1 MPDTDLSGLG
11 RDARHLRLDTFVRLR
26 WLAITGQSAA
36 VVGAQFGLGLPLPF
50 GWCFLVI
57 ATSSWLN
64 LALRIRF
71 PASYRL
77 SDDSAALL
85 LAFDIVQLAA
95 LLFLTGGLQN
105 PFSLLFLAPVLISAT
120 ALPPERTLA
129 LGLLAVGL
137 ATLLALVHRPLPWF
151 ADGRIELPF
160 LYVSGVWTAILLGTA
175 FTGVYAWRV
184 AEETRLL
191 AQALAA
197 TELVLAREQH
207 LSQLDGL
214 AAAAAHELGTPL
226 GTIMVVTKELVR
238 QLGPTASP
246 AVAEDLNLLREQVD
260 RCRGILGKLTSLDG
274 DGVGFLETVT
284 FSHLVEELVAPQ
296 RALGAALDISSSGE
310 GPEPAW
316 RRNPGVMFGL
326 ANILDNAVDFA
337 EARVSVEGR
346 WTPERVWIEIRD
358 DGPGFSSE
366 VLLRAGE
373 PYVTTRSHDRPQSGE
388 TVGAGLGLGLFI
400 AKTLIER
407 SGAQLAL
414 MNVAAPERP
423 RRRSCASPGRATSS
437 SAARRRD
444 ILRNSVSAPPCPR
457 AMPSLYEAQTQEPDD
472 ENPKGVPDAHAAR
485 DRGGDRR
492 CRAQRCRSAGRLL
505 RPQPAD
511 RRRRQAL
518 LRPVS
523 RAPWRAA
530 ATTCRS
536 PTASPTASRPSRPG
550 PPPSR

>member
-1 MPDTDLSGLG
+1 MIDMNSRADL
-11 RDARHLRLDTFVRLR
+11 RDVRHLRLDTFVRLR
-26 WLAITGQSAA
+26 WLALTGQSAA
-36 VVGAQFGLGLPLPF
+36 VLGAQFGLGLNLPF

-57 ATSSWLN
+57 AASSWLN

-85 LAFDIVQLAA
+85 LAFDIIQLAA

-105 PFSLLFLAPVLISAT
+105 PFALLFLAPVLISAT

-129 LGLLAVGL
+129 LGLLAIGL

-151 ADGRIELPF
+151 ADGKIELPF

-184 AEETRLL
+184 AEETRQL

-226 GTIMVVTKELVR
+226 GTIMVVAKELDR
-238 QLGPTASP
+238 QLGPTASA
-246 AVAEDLNLLREQVD
+246 AVAEDLHLLREQVD
-260 RCRGILGKLTSLDG
+260 RCRGILSKLTSLG
-274 DGVGFLETVT
+274 DDSEGSESFLQTIT
-284 FSHLVEELVAPQ
+284 FHHLVEELVAPQ
-296 RALGAALDISSSGE
+296 RALGVAVEVVHQGE
-310 GPEPAW
+310 GSEPVCQ
-316 RRNPGVMFGL
+316 RNPGVMFGL

-337 EARVSVEGR
+337 ESRVVVEARWGPDTVSL
-346 WTPERVWIEIRD
+346 EIRD
-358 DGPGFSSE
+358 DGPGFPSE

-373 PYVTTRSHDRPQSGE
+373 PYVTTRGREKGAGKDE
-388 TVGAGLGLGLFI
+388 VGAGLGLGLFI

-414 MNVAAPERP
+414 SNATTPGSHGAVARISWARPIFERGTLARERIAHDPLSPLPERDAAP
-423 RRRSCASPGRATSS
+423 
-437 SAARRRD
+437 
-444 ILRNSVSAPPCPR
+444 I
-457 AMPSLYEAQTQEPDD
+457 
-472 ENPKGVPDAHAAR
+472 
-485 DRGGDRR
+485 
-492 CRAQRCRSAGRLL
+492 
-505 RPQPAD
+505 
-511 RRRRQAL
+511 
-518 LRPVS
+518 
-523 RAPWRAA
+523 
-530 ATTCRS
+530 
-536 PTASPTASRPSRPG
+536 
-550 PPPSR
+550 

>member
-1 MPDTDLSGLG
+1 MPDSDPSRLL

-26 WLAITGQSAA
+26 WLAIAGQSAA
-36 VVGAQFGLGLPLPF
+36 VVGAQFGLGLSLPF
-50 GWCFLVI
+50 GWCFLAI
-57 ATSSWLN
+57 AASSWLN
-64 LALRIRF
+64 LGLRIRF

-77 SDDSAALL
+77 NDDAAALL
-85 LAFDIVQLAA
+85 LAFDIVQLAV

-184 AEETRLL
+184 SEETRQL

-238 QLGPTASP
+238 QLGPSATP
-246 AVAEDLNLLREQVD
+246 AVREDLDLLREQVD
-260 RCRGILGKLTSLDG
+260 RCRGILGKLTSLGADG
-274 DGVGFLETVT
+274 DGGGFLETVT
-284 FSHLVEELVAPQ
+284 LGQIVEELAAPQ
-296 RALGAALDISSSGE
+296 RALGVVLDVSGRGE
-310 GPEPAW
+310 GPEPAC
-316 RRNPGVMFGL
+316 RRNPGVMYGL
-326 ANILDNAVDFA
+326 ANILDNAIDFSETRVTL
-337 EARVSVEGR
+337 EAR
-346 WTPERVWIEIRD
+346 WTLERVSLEIRD

-373 PYVTTRSHDRPQSGE
+373 PYVTTRSPERRDD
-388 TVGAGLGLGLFI
+388 GAWNRGGLGLGLFI

-407 SGAQLAL
+407 SGAQITLSNAAGPG
-414 MNVAAPERP
+414 NHGAVVRISWARHIFERGAAPRHSPELP
-423 RRRSCASPGRATSS
+423 R
-437 SAARRRD
+437 
-444 ILRNSVSAPPCPR
+444 SAPLP
-457 AMPSLYEAQTQEPDD
+457 T
-472 ENPKGVPDAHAAR
+472 GDA
-485 DRGGDRR
+485 
-492 CRAQRCRSAGRLL
+492 
-505 RPQPAD
+505 
-511 RRRRQAL
+511 
-518 LRPVS
+518 
-523 RAPWRAA
+523 API
-530 ATTCRS
+530 
-536 PTASPTASRPSRPG
+536 
-550 PPPSR
+550 

>member
-1 MPDTDLSGLG
+1 MIDMGPSGFV

-57 ATSSWLN
+57 AASSWLN
-64 LALRIRF
+64 LGLRIRF

-85 LAFDIVQLAA
+85 LAFDILQLAA

-129 LGLLAVGL
+129 LGLLAIGL

-151 ADGRIELPF
+151 AEGRLELPF
-160 LYVSGVWTAILLGTA
+160 LYISGVWTAILLGTA
-175 FTGVYAWRV
+175 FTGVYAWKV
-184 AEETRLL
+184 AEETRQL

-226 GTIMVVTKELVR
+226 GTIMVVTQELTR
-238 QLGPTASP
+238 QLGATASP
-246 AVAEDLNLLREQVD
+246 AVRDDLNLLRDQVD
-260 RCRGILGKLTSLDG
+260 RCRGILSKLTSLEG
-274 DGVGFLETVT
+274 DEAGFLETVSL
-284 FSHLVEELVAPQ
+284 SHIVEELVEPQ
-296 RALGAALDISSSGE
+296 RAMGIQLDVTSRGE
-310 GPEPAW
+310 GPEPVC
-316 RRNPGVMFGL
+316 RRNPGIMFGL
-326 ANILDNAVDFA
+326 GNIVDNAVDFA
-337 EARVSVEGR
+337 RSRVVIEAR
-346 WTPERVWIEIRD
+346 WTFERVSLEIRD

-373 PYVTTRSHDRPQSGE
+373 PYVTTRSPDRSQQEPGD

-407 SGAQLAL
+407 SGAHLAL
-414 MNVAAPERP
+414 SNAPEAAGGGAVVRVSWA
-423 RRRSCASPGRATSS
+423 RHIFERGALASQESE
-437 SAARRRD
+437 
-444 ILRNSVSAPPCPR
+444 NSPQIP
-457 AMPSLYEAQTQEPDD
+457 LTE
-472 ENPKGVPDAHAAR
+472 
-485 DRGGDRR
+485 
-492 CRAQRCRSAGRLL
+492 RLPL
-505 RPQPAD
+505 PI
-511 RRRRQAL
+511 
-518 LRPVS
+518 
-523 RAPWRAA
+523 
-530 ATTCRS
+530 
-536 PTASPTASRPSRPG
+536 
-550 PPPSR
+550 

>member
-1 MPDTDLSGLG
+1 MNEIGSGAVVN
-11 RDARHLRLDTFVRLR
+11 DARHLRLDTFVRLR
-26 WLAITGQSAA
+26 WLALTGQSAA
-36 VVGAQFGLGLPLPF
+36 VVGAQFGLGLTLPF

-57 ATSSWLN
+57 AASSWLN

-85 LAFDIVQLAA
+85 LAFDIIQLAA

-105 PFSLLFLAPVLISAT
+105 PFALLFLAPVLISAT

-129 LGLLAVGL
+129 LGLLAIGL
-137 ATLLALVHRPLPWF
+137 STLLALVHRPLPWF

-184 AEETRLL
+184 AEEARQL

-226 GTIMVVTKELVR
+226 GTIMVVAKELDR

-246 AVAEDLNLLREQVD
+246 AVAEDLSLLRDQVD
-260 RCRGILGKLTSLDG
+260 RCRGILSKLTSLGEDG
-274 DGVGFLETVT
+274 EGFLQTLS
-284 FSHLVEELVAPQ
+284 FGHLVEELVAPQ
-296 RALGAALDISSSGE
+296 RALGIAVEVSRHGE
-310 GPEPAW
+310 GPEPSC

-337 EARVSVEGR
+337 EARVLVEAR
-346 WTPERVWIEIRD
+346 WSLERVSLEIRD
-358 DGPGFSSE
+358 DGPGFPNE

-373 PYVTTRSHDRPQSGE
+373 PYVTTRNPDRRAAAD

-407 SGAQLAL
+407 SGAQLTLSNA
-414 MNVAAPERP
+414 
-423 RRRSCASPGRATSS
+423 
-437 SAARRRD
+437 
-444 ILRNSVSAPPCPR
+444 SAPGKR
-457 AMPSLYEAQTQEPDD
+457 GAVARVSWARHIFERGTLASDFIAHNSQRHLTERGAMPI
-472 ENPKGVPDAHAAR
+472 
-485 DRGGDRR
+485 
-492 CRAQRCRSAGRLL
+492 
-505 RPQPAD
+505 
-511 RRRRQAL
+511 
-518 LRPVS
+518 
-523 RAPWRAA
+523 
-530 ATTCRS
+530 
-536 PTASPTASRPSRPG
+536 
-550 PPPSR
+550 

>member
-1 MPDTDLSGLG
+1 MLDTSTSGFV

-36 VVGAQFGLGLPLPF
+36 VVGAQFGLGLALPF

-57 ATSSWLN
+57 AASSWLN

-85 LAFDIVQLAA
+85 LAFDIIQLAA

-129 LGLLAVGL
+129 LGLLAIGL

-151 ADGRIELPF
+151 SDGRIELPF
-160 LYVSGVWTAILLGTA
+160 LYISGVWTAILLGTA

-184 AEETRLL
+184 AEETRQL

-246 AVAEDLNLLREQVD
+246 AVAEDLSLLREQVD
-260 RCRGILGKLTSLDG
+260 RCRGILSKLTSLDG
-274 DGVGFLETVT
+274 DEGGFLQTVS

-296 RALGAALDISSSGE
+296 RALGTILEASNQGE
-310 GPEPAW
+310 GPEPVC

-326 ANILDNAVDFA
+326 ANIVDNAVDFA
-337 EARVSVEGR
+337 ESRVVVEARWTLDRVSL
-346 WTPERVWIEIRD
+346 EIRD

-373 PYVTTRSHDRPQSGE
+373 PYVTTRSPDRAVSGE

-407 SGAQLAL
+407 SGAQLTLSNASQPG
-414 MNVAAPERP
+414 VSGAIVRISWARHIFERGAAPRH
-423 RRRSCASPGRATSS
+423 SPEF
-437 SAARRRD
+437 
-444 ILRNSVSAPPCPR
+444 SVQQP
-457 AMPSLYEAQTQEPDD
+457 LTQ
-472 ENPKGVPDAHAAR
+472 
-485 DRGGDRR
+485 GD
-492 CRAQRCRSAGRLL
+492 
-505 RPQPAD
+505 
-511 RRRRQAL
+511 
-518 LRPVS
+518 
-523 RAPWRAA
+523 
-530 ATTCRS
+530 
-536 PTASPTASRPSRPG
+536 PTPI
-550 PPPSR
+550 

>member
-1 MPDTDLSGLG
+1 MSDPSPNGFV

-36 VVGAQFGLGLPLPF
+36 VVGAQFGLGLALPF

-57 ATSSWLN
+57 AASSWLN

-85 LAFDIVQLAA
+85 LAFDIIQLAA

-129 LGLLAVGL
+129 LGLLAIGL

-160 LYVSGVWTAILLGTA
+160 LYISGVWTAILLGTA

-184 AEETRLL
+184 AEETRQL

-246 AVAEDLNLLREQVD
+246 GVAEDLELLREQVD
-260 RCRGILGKLTSLDG
+260 RCRGILQKLTSLDS
-274 DGVGFLETVT
+274 DETGFLATVT
-284 FSHLVEELVAPQ
+284 FSHLVEELAAPQ
-296 RALGAALDISSSGE
+296 RALGIQLAVSSRGE
-310 GPEPAW
+310 GPEPIC

-326 ANILDNAVDFA
+326 ANIVDNAVDFA
-337 EARVSVEGR
+337 DSRVVIEAH
-346 WTPERVWIEIRD
+346 WDLERVFLEIRD

-373 PYVTTRSHDRPQSGE
+373 PYVTTRSPDRTVQGD

-407 SGAQLAL
+407 SGALLTLSNMSSPGSTGAVVQIAWPRPVFERGAVPRHAPEVVGQPLTERS
-414 MNVAAPERP
+414 AAP
-423 RRRSCASPGRATSS
+423 
-437 SAARRRD
+437 
-444 ILRNSVSAPPCPR
+444 I
-457 AMPSLYEAQTQEPDD
+457 
-472 ENPKGVPDAHAAR
+472 
-485 DRGGDRR
+485 
-492 CRAQRCRSAGRLL
+492 
-505 RPQPAD
+505 
-511 RRRRQAL
+511 
-518 LRPVS
+518 
-523 RAPWRAA
+523 
-530 ATTCRS
+530 
-536 PTASPTASRPSRPG
+536 
-550 PPPSR
+550 